1 MGLTEILLILF
12 VALIVFGPEDLPDVA
27 RALGKIVYQIRK
39 YTTEITREIQEG
51 YEAPAKIINE
61 AINND
66 APKRELIDDQPEI
79 IVQIKVKR
87 MSFSTYDDQKG
98 TAEESKASDNPLAE
112 LPSDMVLYSKEETS
126 R

>member
-39 YTTEITREIQEG
+39 YTAEITREIQEG

-61 AINND
+61 AIAND
-66 APKRELIDDQPEI
+66 SPKNEKADDQTAI
-79 IVQIKVKR
+79 IVQEN
-87 MSFSTYDDQKG
+87 SEAEELLTYDNEKG
-98 TAEESKASDNPLAE
+98 KAAESKESDNPLAE
-112 LPSDMVLYSKEETS
+112 LPSDMIVYSKEDTS